1 MNPKNLYNIMTLNL
15 EPLSRWSA
23 REMIT
28 YLYGDTVCKQVLNK
42 VNHST
47 GTADPKQSVEAVL
60 QRDLLPRVSVERIL
74 GPLTTDKMHDKYII
88 PASAITQQC
97 INEEERT
104 ITIPIQAFEGKSLIA
119 LEVGSSTQPF
129 IYYYILL
136 QSGKD
141 PNTLQPVRM
150 MIGARTK
157 ELKMNLSS
165 YHLRENQGWEIQVS
179 HPGTLQKAL
188 QYYNEPQ
195 GTSHTEPWAIRT
207 GKKGLSIPIHPTDRS
222 ARDYISTA
230 MDPTATTA
238 AMQRMIQYIK
248 SSGLDNNGLDPLY
261 YQP

>member
-28 YLYGDTVCKQVLNK
+28 YLYGDAVYKQVINRVK
-42 VNHST
+42 HVPV
-47 GTADPKQSVEAVL
+47 DPEKEVLAVL
-60 QRDLLPRVSVERIL
+60 QRDLLPRSAVEVTSIDRI
-74 GPLTTDKMHDKYII
+74 HDKYYI

-119 LEVGSSTQPF
+119 LEVGQPSTQPF
-129 IYYYILL
+129 TYYYILL

-150 MIGARTK
+150 MIGERTR

-165 YHLRENQGWEIQVS
+165 YHLRENQGWSVQVS

-195 GTSHTEPWAIRT
+195 GTSHTEAWAIRT
-207 GKKGLSIPIHPTDRS
+207 GKKGLTIAISPTDKS
-222 ARDYISTA
+222 ARDYDSTTI
-230 MDPTATTA
+230 DPTA
-238 AMQRMIQYIK
+238 MQRTIQYLK
-248 SSGLDNNGLDPLY
+248 SMGLDNNRLDSLY
-261 YQP
+261 YNPFYDDGWGV